1 MKKYRIIVLTIPLLL
16 VTITTLAQPGKVLS
30 YQRLSYNEGGLTIA
44 KDSNP
49 QIGSFT
55 CFLGDLDKDG
65 TKEIFTITQYN
76 FGIGHILSLKP
87 DGTVKKRVTIGRNKG
102 LPDNAAGSWNT
113 FGSSAANIG
122 DINKDGVTDLA
133 IGSSSANEI
142 FILFLNTNGTIK
154 DYKRIRAGENG
165 FNTSLINIGDN
176 FGSSIINIGDIDKN
190 RTIELVIG
198 APYTDDGANEAG
210 AIWILS
216 LDSTGY
222 CTDYKKISH
231 NSGGGSLLGI
241 NKSVTR
247 FGLSGCKYQDIDGDG
262 IEEFFIGAP
271 YVDINLKNKGLLFG
285 ISINSNKTLKYF
297 KWIADSSINFGD
309 TFKSNAYFSYYLASL
324 GDIDGNGINDIVCY
338 GANEN
343 RGQAKVLLLNESFK
357 IKSNLKWDSLYNG
370 LPAYTSGYAFGS
382 GLSGIN
388 DLNGD
393 GRLDAIVGLPLDDR
407 NSYLYGAIYVLFLDG
422 KQYNSSISTQLKDE
436 KLKLYPNPL
445 NKQSNLNIELPN
457 DILNSP
463 IAISIRN
470 SLGQTIP
477 KTPFKINNNI
487 AKLENLE
494 LNTGVYYI
502 TVSNQNIEYFYKLII
517 E

>member
-1 MKKYRIIVLTIPLLL
+1 MIKKLIIITIPLLL
-16 VTITTLAQPGKVLS
+16 IFKSIYAQPGKVLS
-30 YQRLSYNEGGLTIA
+30 YQRLSYKEGGLTIA

-76 FGIGHILSLKP
+76 YGIGHILSLKP

-113 FGSSAANIG
+113 FGTCAANIG
-122 DINKDGVTDLA
+122 DINKDGVTDLG

-142 FILFLNTNGTIK
+142 FILFLNANGTIK
-154 DYKRIRAGENG
+154 DYKRIRTGENG
-165 FNTSLINIGDN
+165 FNTNLLNIGDN
-176 FGSSIINIGDIDKN
+176 FGSSLINIGDIDKN

-231 NSGGGSLLGI
+231 NSGGGSILGI
-241 NKSVTR
+241 NKLVTR

-271 YVDINLKNKGLLFG
+271 YVDINLKNKGLLYG
-285 ISINSNKTLKYF
+285 ISINSNKTMKYF
-297 KWIADSSINFGD
+297 KCIADTSINFGD

-343 RGQAKVLLLNESFK
+343 RGQAKVLLFNESFK

-422 KQYNSSISTQLKDE
+422 KQYNSSISTHLKDDR
-436 KLKLYPNPL
+436 LMLFPNPL

-457 DILNSP
+457 EFINHEIEIRIVNSVGQE
-463 IAISIRN
+463 IALSEY
-470 SLGQTIP
+470 
-477 KTPFKINNNI
+477 KINNNLATI
-487 AKLENLE
+487 EKIDIES
-494 LNTGVYYI
+494 GVYYI
-502 TVSNQNIEYFYKLII
+502 TVSSQNIEYFYKLII